1 MSSKSSK
8 SAPATAPA
16 APLSTPVA
24 VVALLVLGLVE
35 SALSAF
41 QWKELLVLRS
51 GGETVCGISET
62 VNCETVWNSAFATR
76 VHELFGLPVAGLGL
90 VWGISVVALSALYLA
105 RARSGKPLTPV
116 AHALR
121 LSVFAGVLS
130 VLVFASASLRSGA
143 VCPTCLG
150 TYALVAVMAV
160 VAYRG
165 LQGPRVPASGE
176 WGPALTWAG
185 VTALAVFV
193 AVLLPGRSLS
203 KPEAKAGAYLPPV
216 ATQASTQVGAADAST
231 PAQSSTPLTLEAY
244 LRGLPAAQQQLVSN
258 ALAMYRRDTPR
269 PAAAPARHRYG
280 PPDAPVKIVEWTDS
294 KCPHCK
300 ALVEELAVLKTRV
313 PEGKMSL
320 EARQFPLDG
329 ACNPAMQRRGPD
341 APTVRCVAARAQ
353 ICLEGASDFWS
364 LREKLFAQQA
374 ILDTERVMEI
384 ASSGSVPR
392 AQLEACMASPATAAK
407 LQEDSSYAL
416 RYNFTGTP
424 LVVVNGRQAIPSAPF
439 LYALV
444 MADGNP
450 SDPAF
455 DVLPPPSAVA
465 HDDHAGHN
473 H

>member
-1 MSSKSSK
+1 MSPKSSK
-8 SAPATAPA
+8 NAPAAAPA
-16 APLSTPVA
+16 APPATPTA

-41 QWKELLVLRS
+41 QWKELLVLRG

-76 VHELFGLPVAGLGL
+76 IHELFGLPVAGLGL

-130 VLVFASASLRSGA
+130 VLVFASASLRAGA

-165 LQGPRVPASGE
+165 LPGPRAPASGE

-185 VTALAVFV
+185 VTTLAVFV

-203 KPEAKAGAYLPPV
+203 TPEPKAGAWLPP
-216 ATQASTQVGAADAST
+216 ASTQASSPDAST
-231 PAQSSTPLTLEAY
+231 PQQSVAPLSLEAY
-244 LRGLPAAQQQLVSN
+244 LRGLPMQQQQQVSN
-258 ALAMYRRDTPR
+258 ALALYRRDTPR
-269 PAAAPARHRYG
+269 AAAAPARHRYG
-280 PPDAPVKIVEWTDS
+280 PVDAPVKIVEWTDS

-300 ALVEELAVLKTRV
+300 ALVEELAVLKKRI

-353 ICLEGASDFWS
+353 ICLEGAQDFWT

-374 ILDTERVMEI
+374 VLDTERVMEI

-407 LQEDSSYAL
+407 LQEDSAYAL

-424 LVVVNGRQAIPSAPF
+424 LVVVNGRQAMPSAPF

-450 SDPAF
+450 GAPGF
-455 DVLPPPSAVA
+455 DVLPPPQAMA
-465 HDDHAGHN
+465 QDDHAGHN